1 MLYSPTM
8 KAFLVP
14 PHTYEETGGTWSV
27 ADVVCICSPRHED
40 DAAARAVLSA
50 LSQMGSLGRLPG
62 RFASGD
68 AESQR
73 VTLIRDKQVTDP
85 EGFRIFVREEG
96 AMIHASTP
104 AGTYYAAQTLAE
116 LIEFHGRRVP
126 CCRIEDAPDLR
137 RRGFYLDC
145 SRGKVPTVD
154 TVKQLVRRLARWKIN
169 ELQLYVENVFTFAR
183 HPAIGEGFSPFSPE
197 DILEMEAHCKR
208 HHVKF
213 VPSLT
218 SLGHFEKIL
227 MLDEYKDLG
236 ELEGF
241 QDLPGGTTISP
252 ADPRSI
258 SLVGDMFDE
267 FLPLFAADDFN
278 ACGDEPWELGQG
290 RSKATAEKEGTG
302 KVYLDFILKLYDL
315 SQSHGK
321 RLNMWGDVV
330 LKHPEIIGDLPSDM
344 VLLNRDYQ
352 AGGPMMFQT
361 DKFAQAG
368 LPLVCCPGTNSWQSH
383 GTRLDQ
389 ALQDIDQFAGTAI
402 EYSAEG
408 FLNTDWGDSGHRN
421 LQGVS
426 LLAAAFGGAH
436 GWNHG
441 HASKRSREDFVR
453 SFCLHTFGDL
463 DGIVDEFVFTT
474 GDDRYG
480 SWAYH
485 SLLESL
491 VEPSGLGRGFCQ
503 ARPVIDRV
511 ELDDQ
516 AVLEL
521 LEASEKLDDGVT
533 CLDAFDGQFGE
544 ERRFERIAIEEYS
557 LANRMNKAALHRLGI
572 SRDIR
577 RGDGV
582 AKERLS
588 THEGELLG
596 IRDDFQ
602 RLWLTRSRVS
612 RLEDNLAGF
621 DSAIAELRVRI
632 DG

>member
-1 MLYSPTM
+1 M

-27 ADVVCICSPRHED
+27 ADRVCICSPRHED

-62 RFASGD
+62 RFASAR
-68 AESQR
+68 AESQT

-85 EGFRIFVREEG
+85 EGFRIFVRDDG
-96 AMIHASTP
+96 VMIHASTP

-116 LIEFHGRRVP
+116 LIEYHGRRVP
-126 CCRIEDAPDLR
+126 CCRIDDAPDLR

-154 TVKQLVRRLARWKIN
+154 TLKQFIRRLARWRIN

-183 HPAIGEGFSPFSPE
+183 HPSIGEGFSPFSPE
-197 DILEMEAHCKR
+197 DILELDAHCKR
-208 HHVKF
+208 HHVNF

-236 ELEGF
+236 ELAGF
-241 QDLPGGTTISP
+241 QGLPGGTTISP

-258 SLVGDMFDE
+258 ELVGDMFDE
-267 FLPLFAADDFN
+267 FLPLFSADDFN

-290 RSKATAEKEGTG
+290 RSKPVADKEGTG

-321 RLNMWGDVV
+321 RMNMWGDIV
-330 LKHPEIIGDLPSDM
+330 LKHPEIISELPSDM
-344 VLLNRDYQ
+344 VLLNWDYDP
-352 AGGPMMFQT
+352 GGPMMTQT
-361 DKFAQAG
+361 DRFADAG

-383 GTRLDQ
+383 GTRLDC
-389 ALQDIDQFAGTAI
+389 ALQNIDQFADTAI
-402 EYSAEG
+402 RYSAEG
-408 FLNTDWGDSGHRN
+408 LLNTDWGDSGHRN

-426 LLAAAFGGAH
+426 LLGAAYGGAH
-436 GWNHG
+436 GWNHA
-441 HASKRSREDFVR
+441 HASQRTQKEFVR

-463 DGIVDEFVFTT
+463 DGLVDEFVFAT
-474 GDDRYG
+474 GDDRFG
-480 SWAYH
+480 AWAYH
-485 SLLESL
+485 ALLESL
-491 VEPSGLGRGFCQ
+491 SEATGFGRGFCQ

-511 ELDDQ
+511 DLDQ
-516 AVLEL
+516 KTVEEL
-521 LEASEKLDDGVT
+521 LSVSRKLDDGVS
-533 CLDAFDGQFGE
+533 CLDAFDAQFGE
-544 ERRFERIAIEEYS
+544 ERRFERVAIEEYT
-557 LANRMNKAALHRLGI
+557 LANRMNRSALHRLELA
-572 SRDIR
+572 RDV
-577 RGDGV
+577 RGGAQV
-582 AKERLS
+582 TRERLEA
-588 THEGELLG
+588 HEGELLG

-612 RLEDNLAGF
+612 RLEDNLAGI
-621 DSAIAELRVRI
+621 DSAIAQLRDRI
-632 DG
+632 GG